1 MKLLVDSCAGRRLAA
16 ALRLGGHDVDFVG
29 DWQKDPGD
37 GEILE
42 AARAQQRIVLTRDKD
57 FGTLAVRERKPH
69 CGIVRLVEL
78 APALELP
85 LCLSVLTDHAQD
97 LARGCL
103 ITAEAHRIRIREPDH
118 D

>member
-42 AARAQQRIVLTRDKD
+42 AVLTH
-57 FGTLAVRERKPH
+57 G
-69 CGIVRLVEL
+69 
-78 APALELP
+78 
-85 LCLSVLTDHAQD
+85 
-97 LARGCL
+97 
-103 ITAEAHRIRIREPDH
+103 
-118 D
+118 